1 VTVFLSDMDNYAK
14 MNAVYAEYFKTDPP
28 VRTTVEVARLP
39 FDIML
44 EVDVIAYVPQ
54 E

>member
-1 VTVFLSDMDNYAK
+1 M
-14 MNAVYAEYFKTDPP
+14 DPP

-44 EVDVIAYVPQ
+44 EVDVIAYIP
-54 E
+54 